1 MRSLS
6 ARELVELWEHGLGQD
21 PVERALSLLAA
32 CSSDEREAL
41 ARLSLGRRDARL
53 LEVHERLF
61 GPMLDAFAE
70 CPRCAERLEYSLSTR
85 ELLAPAEA
93 PEGPELTLQVGDL
106 ALRLRLPDSLDLGA
120 ARACVDPEAARR
132 LLLERCVLEAVG
144 PDGAAVPPRS
154 LPEATI
160 AMVANRLAEADPQA
174 EMQIDLTCS
183 NCRHRWQVLLEIE
196 SFLWAKIHA
205 LARRLLGE
213 VHLLAQAYGWSEGEI
228 LALGARRR
236 QAYLDLIGA

>member
-6 ARELVELWEHGLGQD
+6 ARELVELWELGQGQD

-32 CSSDEREAL
+32 CSSDDREAL
-41 ARLSLGRRDARL
+41 ARLSIGRRDARL

-61 GPMLDAFAE
+61 GSTIDAFAE

-85 ELLAPAEA
+85 ELLAPADT
-93 PEGPELTLQVGDL
+93 PEGPELTLQAGDM
-106 ALRLRLPDSLDLGA
+106 AMRLRLPDSLDLGV
-120 ARACVDPEAARR
+120 ARACVDPDAARR

-144 PDGAAVPPRS
+144 PGGAAVPLQS
-154 LPEATI
+154 LSDSTV
-160 AMVANRLAEADPQA
+160 AMVADRLAEADPHA
-174 EMQIDLTCS
+174 EMRIDLTCS

-236 QAYLDLIGA
+236 QSYLEMIGA